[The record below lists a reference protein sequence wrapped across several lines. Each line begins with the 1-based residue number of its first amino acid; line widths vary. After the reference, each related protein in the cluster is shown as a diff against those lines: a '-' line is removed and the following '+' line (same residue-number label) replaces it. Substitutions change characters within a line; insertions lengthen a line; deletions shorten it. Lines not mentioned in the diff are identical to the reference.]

1 VDGDVIS
8 QDTTKNIKNSKWIYN
23 NKVGYVFP
31 DETSVTVSNAY
42 QKDNPSLWA
51 EEKKVSTPRTFKA
64 YINHGIKPSNQSYS
78 YIILPNK
85 TSKKVSEYAD
95 NNPITIVANNENIQ
109 AVRNENLKQT
119 QINFYEAGTLE
130 YKTGYKV
137 TVDQPC
143 SLIIDE
149 SENQR
154 KITLAT
160 SENQSNTTIQV
171 KLDYGQTTTKTDFI
185 TPSAPYTGSS
195 MTLNE
200 NDSNLYNASSSLSP
214 HDVKS
219 AFDNDMSTY
228 WQSKSNDEEWI
239 SFYAGNSYIS
249 ELNIK
254 WGDHYASDFD
264 IYTSKDGKTYTY
276 LKSVNQNVNDY
287 TVSIGGI
294 YPYLKIVMKKSK
306 GSNYQIKE
314 IGCKSQDA
322 LTYKK
327 PVEVSSQ
334 YNDELKKENAVDGN
348 TNARWGSKRDSND
361 NWIIVDLQKNCS
373 IKALNI
379 LWEAACSDEYSIEI
393 SLDKKNWTTIK
404 DKLKSNQ
411 SLYDQYLFDDNVYG
425 RYLKIHSTK
434 TRIVNGKNYGISIYE
449 LVAYGNEEQEDTNYS
464 NIALNK
470 SVETSSQ
477 YNDELKKENAV
488 DGNIKTRWGSI
499 RNSDDNWIIIDLE
512 QYSKIN
518 ALFK

>member
-1 VDGDVIS
+1 M
-8 QDTTKNIKNSKWIYN
+8 
-23 NKVGYVFP
+23 
-31 DETSVTVSNAY
+31 
-42 QKDNPSLWA
+42 
-51 EEKKVSTPRTFKA
+51 
-64 YINHGIKPSNQSYS
+64 
-78 YIILPNK
+78 PNK

-95 NNPITIVANNENIQ
+95 NNTITIVANNENIQ

-119 QINFYEAGTLE
+119 QINFYKAGTLE

-160 SENQSNTTIQV
+160 SESQSNTTIQV

-200 NDSNLYNASSSLSP
+200 DDSNLYNASSSLSP

-294 YPYLKIVMKKSK
+294 YPYIKIVMKKTK
-306 GSNYQIKE
+306 GSYYQIKE
-314 IGCKSQDA
+314 ISCKSQDA

-334 YNDELKKENAVDGN
+334 YNDELKKENAVDSN
-348 TNARWGSKRDSND
+348 TNTRWGSKRDSND
-361 NWIIVDLQKNCS
+361 NWIIVD
-373 IKALNI
+373 
-379 LWEAACSDEYSIEI
+379 
-393 SLDKKNWTTIK
+393 
-404 DKLKSNQ
+404 
-411 SLYDQYLFDDNVYG
+411 F
-425 RYLKIHSTK
+425 RKIVQL
-434 TRIVNGKNYGISIYE
+434 R
-449 LVAYGNEEQEDTNYS
+449 L
-464 NIALNK
+464 
-470 SVETSSQ
+470 
-477 YNDELKKENAV
+477 
-488 DGNIKTRWGSI
+488 
-499 RNSDDNWIIIDLE
+499 
-512 QYSKIN
+512 
-518 ALFK
+518 